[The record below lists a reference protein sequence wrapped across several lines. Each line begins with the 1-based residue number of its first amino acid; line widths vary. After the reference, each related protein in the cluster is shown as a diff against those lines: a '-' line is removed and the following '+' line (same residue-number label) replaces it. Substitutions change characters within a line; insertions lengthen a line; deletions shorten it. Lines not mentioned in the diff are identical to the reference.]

1 MIDSLNAYTYRLGAV
16 HWLFFCS
23 RPIKAIMV
31 MDDFGD
37 LVAIDHGAEL
47 TISTMPFRADI

>member
-47 TISTMPFRADI
+47 TISTLPFNAII